1 MSSDGSE
8 ANAFDAI
15 GGAEGVRRLVEAFYD
30 DMETNEPALA
40 RTHKVDTQ
48 GRITRETRD
57 HFASFLCFWLG
68 GPQTY
73 LQERGHPRLRMR
85 HAHVAIGFE
94 LRDAWLRSMTR
105 AMEACSIAGP
115 VRSFLDARF
124 EHTADFLR
132 NQPEQ
137 AG

>member
-1 MSSDGSE
+1 MSIEGTE
-8 ANAFDAI
+8 ANAFDSI
-15 GGAEGVRRLVEAFYD
+15 GGAETVRRLVEAFYD
-30 DMETNEPALA
+30 DMEANEPALA
-40 RTHKVDTQ
+40 RTHRLDDS
-48 GRITRETRD
+48 GRITRDTRD

-85 HAHVAIGFE
+85 HAHVAIGVE
-94 LRDAWLRSMTR
+94 LRDAWIRSMTR
-105 AMEACSIAGP
+105 ALDACGLSGP
-115 VRSFLDARF
+115 VRNFLDARF